1 MANFCGSC
9 GSPVGEKSGFCGNCG
24 AHAGQ
29 VTPRPAMA
37 APPLVAMPPA
47 RGRISGLKIVL
58 AGLGVLFV
66 LGVFSVA
73 GVYFTAR
80 RYVKIA
86 ENVTGVKASDVVSSI
101 HEAATR
107 SNEGAHQTHRDGC
120 LLLSKEEASAILG
133 IDVERVDGKPNDR
146 ESAEHCDFFVKP
158 ASIEQNLENFKQA
171 ATAIRDD
178 PSSPARPNQLPAGA
192 EDMIKTMHRGVI
204 EGATNGEAPYFGFV
218 VERENGKIAFTA
230 FQMADR
236 LSGVAAL
243 SEKAS
248 EPLGLGDKAA
258 LGMADSR
265 LCVVQGSSAITLD
278 LSQVTGGRAKGV
290 ELARK
295 ILSRL

>member
-1 MANFCGSC
+1 M
-9 GSPVGEKSGFCGNCG
+9 
-24 AHAGQ
+24 
-29 VTPRPAMA
+29 
-37 APPLVAMPPA
+37 APPPLLAVFPA

-58 AGLGVLFV
+58 IGLGVLFV
-66 LGVFSVA
+66 LGAVSVA

-101 HEAATR
+101 HDAATR
-107 SNEGAHQTHRDGC
+107 STEGAHQTNRDGC

-133 IDVERVDGKPNDR
+133 IEVERVDGKPNDR

-158 ASIEQNLENFKQA
+158 ESIEQNLEKLKQA
-171 ATAIRDD
+171 AAAIKDD
-178 PSSPARPNQLPAGA
+178 PSSSAQPNQLPAGA
-192 EDMIKTMHRGVI
+192 EDMIKTKHRGVI

>member
-1 MANFCGSC
+1 MANFCGNC
-9 GSPVGEKSGFCGNCG
+9 GSPVGEKSGFCANCG
-24 AHAGQ
+24 ARAGQ
-29 VTPRPAMA
+29 AIQQPTIASRPAA
-37 APPLVAMPPA
+37 VVPPA

-58 AGLGVLFV
+58 IGLGVLFV
-66 LGVFSVA
+66 LGAVSVA

-107 SNEGAHQTHRDGC
+107 SNEGAHQSKRDGC

-133 IDVERVDGKPNDR
+133 IEVERVDGKPNDR

-158 ASIEQNLENFKQA
+158 ESVEQNLEKLKQA
-171 ATAIRDD
+171 TAAVKDD
-178 PSSPARPNQLPAGA
+178 PSSPAQPNQLPPGA

-204 EGATNGEAPYFGFV
+204 EGAMNGEAPYFGFV

-236 LSGVAAL
+236 LSGIPAL